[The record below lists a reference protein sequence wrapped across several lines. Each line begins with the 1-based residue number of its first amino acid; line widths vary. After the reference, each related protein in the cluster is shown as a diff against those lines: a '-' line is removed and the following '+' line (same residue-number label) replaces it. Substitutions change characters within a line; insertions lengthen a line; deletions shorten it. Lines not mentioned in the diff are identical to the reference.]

1 MVSNY
6 LNKIF
11 YLVVLFFIVLVI
23 NILTTSN
30 SNAACAKLA
39 SGAII
44 VDPGDSTPFAD
55 TSASSTFDQDA
66 CQEVPDE
73 YKLTFYKVAL
83 CAEAEDPYT
92 NATSPDYSGC
102 VNILNEEKT
111 VTIKPNEDTDLL
123 SGGLEIPL
131 GSYSIIAVIVDNH
144 IQVKTKQ
151 QYALA
156 NGNDATIIGSSGGSG
171 GTWCWSKSA
180 VTLYSNDGD
189 LDTDTDYEA
198 AQAGVDVIESGT
210 DTLARLDCGAE
221 PSDSDVEFAT
231 EIIDN
236 LNDPTHHPVSG
247 AYQFSASLDYEA
259 NNDLTGLSGSLMGAN
274 LIQSDNATI
283 AANEDQ
289 ARRIAGFFKYPNH
302 PIEITEET
310 TSFKLQL
317 STSGSV
323 SIDVAVDG
331 MSGNIF
337 GAKMGA
343 DPFTIK
349 VVTSEVR

>member
-11 YLVVLFFIVLVI
+11 NLVVLCFIVLVI
-23 NILTTSN
+23 NILTTSDA
-30 SNAACAKLA
+30 NAACEKNA

-44 VDPGDSTPFAD
+44 VETGDSTPFKLLGE
-55 TSASSTFDQDA
+55 SSFDEDA
-66 CQEVPDE
+66 CQEEPDE

-83 CAEAEDPYT
+83 CADAEDPYS
-92 NATSPDYSGC
+92 NGDSPDYSGC
-102 VNILNEEKT
+102 VNILNEQKV

-131 GSYSIIAVIVDNH
+131 GTYSIIAVIVDNH

-151 QYALA
+151 QYSSAM
-156 NGNDATIIGSSGGSG
+156 IGSSGGAG
-171 GTWCWSKSA
+171 GVWCWSKSA

-198 AQAGVDVIESGT
+198 AHAGVNVVESGT
-210 DTLARLDCGAE
+210 DSLARLDCGAE

-236 LNDPTHHPVSG
+236 LNDPTHHPTSG

-310 TSFKLQL
+310 TSFKLEL
-317 STSGSV
+317 STKNSV
-323 SIDVAVDG
+323 SIDMAIDG
-331 MSGNIF
+331 MTGNIF

>member
-30 SNAACAKLA
+30 ASAACEKNS
-39 SGAII
+39 SGAIL
-44 VDPGDSTPFAD
+44 VETGDSTPFKELG
-55 TSASSTFDQDA
+55 ASSFDSDA

-151 QYALA
+151 QYSSA
-156 NGNDATIIGSSGGSG
+156 IIGSSGGSG
-171 GTWCWSKSA
+171 GVWCWSKSA

-198 AQAGVDVIESGT
+198 AHAGVDVIESGT
-210 DTLARLDCGAE
+210 DALARLDCGAE

-302 PIEITEET
+302 PVEITEDT

-323 SIDVAVDG
+323 SIDMAVDG

-349 VVTSEVR
+349 AVTNE

>member
-11 YLVVLFFIVLVI
+11 NLVVLCFIVLVI
-23 NILTTSN
+23 NILTTSDA
-30 SNAACAKLA
+30 NAACEKNA

-44 VDPGDSTPFAD
+44 VETGDSTPFKLLGE
-55 TSASSTFDQDA
+55 SSFDEDA
-66 CQEVPDE
+66 CQEEPDE

-83 CAEAEDPYT
+83 CADAEDPYS
-92 NATSPDYSGC
+92 NGDSPDYSGC
-102 VNILNEEKT
+102 VNILNEQK
-111 VTIKPNEDTDLL
+111 VVIIKPNEDTDLL

-131 GSYSIIAVIVDNH
+131 GTYSIIAVIVDNH

-151 QYALA
+151 QYSSAM
-156 NGNDATIIGSSGGSG
+156 IGSSGGAG
-171 GTWCWSKSA
+171 GVWCWSKSA

-198 AQAGVDVIESGT
+198 AHAGVDVVESGT
-210 DTLARLDCGAE
+210 DSLARLDCGAE

-236 LNDPTHHPVSG
+236 LNDPTHHPTSG

-302 PIEITEET
+302 PIKITEDT
-310 TSFKLQL
+310 TSFKLEL
-317 STSGSV
+317 STKNSV
-323 SIDVAVDG
+323 SIDMAVDG
-331 MSGNIF
+331 SNVIW

-349 VVTSEVR
+349 VTTTEGR

>member
-11 YLVVLFFIVLVI
+11 NLVFLCFIVLVI

-30 SNAACAKLA
+30 ANAACAKNS
-39 SGAII
+39 SGAIL
-44 VDPGDSTPFAD
+44 VETGDSTPFKELG
-55 TSASSTFDQDA
+55 ASSFDSDA

-151 QYALA
+151 QYSSA
-156 NGNDATIIGSSGGSG
+156 IIGSSGGSG
-171 GTWCWSKSA
+171 GVWCWSKSA

-198 AQAGVDVIESGT
+198 AQAGVNVIESGT

-236 LNDPTHHPVSG
+236 INDPTHHPTSG

-302 PIEITEET
+302 PIEITEDT
-310 TSFKLQL
+310 TSFKLEL
-317 STSGSV
+317 STKDSV
-323 SIDVAVDG
+323 SIDMAVDG
-331 MSGNIF
+331 SDVIWGI
-337 GAKMGA
+337 KMGA
-343 DPFTIK
+343 DPFTIR
-349 VVTSEVR
+349 VTTAEGR

>member
-1 MVSNY
+1 VVSNY

-11 YLVVLFFIVLVI
+11 NLVVLCFIVLVI
-23 NILTTSN
+23 NILTTSDA
-30 SNAACAKLA
+30 NAACEKNA

-44 VDPGDSTPFAD
+44 VETGDSTPFKLLGE
-55 TSASSTFDQDA
+55 SSFDEDA
-66 CQEVPDE
+66 CQEEPDE

-83 CAEAEDPYT
+83 CADAEDPYS
-92 NATSPDYSGC
+92 NGDSPDYSGC
-102 VNILNEEKT
+102 VNILNEQK
-111 VTIKPNEDTDLL
+111 VVIIKPNEDTDLL

-131 GSYSIIAVIVDNH
+131 GTYSIIAVIVDNH

-151 QYALA
+151 QYSSAM
-156 NGNDATIIGSSGGSG
+156 IGSSGGAG
-171 GTWCWSKSA
+171 GVWCWSKSA

-198 AQAGVDVIESGT
+198 AHAGVDVVESGT
-210 DTLARLDCGAE
+210 DSLARLDCGAE

-236 LNDPTHHPVSG
+236 LNDPTHHPTSG

-310 TSFKLQL
+310 TSFKLEL
-317 STSGSV
+317 STKNSV
-323 SIDVAVDG
+323 SIDMAVDG
-331 MSGNIF
+331 SNVIW

-349 VVTSEVR
+349 VTTTEGR

>member
-23 NILTTSN
+23 NILTTPN
-30 SNAACAKLA
+30 ANAACEKNA

-44 VDPGDSTPFAD
+44 VDTGDSTPFKALG
-55 TSASSTFDQDA
+55 ASSFDEDA
-66 CQEVPDE
+66 CQEEPDE
-73 YKLTFYKVAL
+73 YKITFYKVYL
-83 CAEAEDPYT
+83 CEEAVDPYT
-92 NATSPDYSGC
+92 NGASPDYSGC
-102 VNILNEEKT
+102 VNIFDEEKE
-111 VTIKPNEDTDLL
+111 VIIKPGEDTDLL
-123 SGGLEIPL
+123 SGGLEIPIR
-131 GSYSIIAVIVDNH
+131 SYSIIAVVVDNH

-151 QYALA
+151 EYSSA
-156 NGNDATIIGSSGGSG
+156 IKGSSGGSG
-171 GTWCWSKSA
+171 GVWCWSKSA
-180 VTLYSNDGD
+180 VTLYSGD
-189 LDTDTDYEA
+189 SSLDTDTDYEA
-198 AQAGVDVIESGT
+198 AQAGVNVIESGT
-210 DTLARLDCGAE
+210 GTDARLDCGAE
-221 PSDSDVEFAT
+221 PSASDVEFAT

-236 LNDPTHHPVSG
+236 INDPTHHPISG

-274 LIQSDNATI
+274 LLQSDNATI

-302 PIEITEET
+302 PIRINEKT
-310 TSFKLQL
+310 TSFKLEL
-317 STSGSV
+317 STKNSV
-323 SIDVAVDG
+323 SIDMAVDG
-331 MSGNIF
+331 SDVIW

-349 VVTSEVR
+349 VTTTEGR

>member
-30 SNAACAKLA
+30 ANAACAKNS
-39 SGAII
+39 SGAIL
-44 VDPGDSTPFAD
+44 VETGDSTPFKELG
-55 TSASSTFDQDA
+55 ASSFDSDA

-151 QYALA
+151 QYSSA
-156 NGNDATIIGSSGGSG
+156 IIGSSGGSG
-171 GTWCWSKSA
+171 GVWCWSKSA

-198 AQAGVDVIESGT
+198 AQAGVNVIESGT

-236 LNDPTHHPVSG
+236 INDPTHHPTSG

-302 PIEITEET
+302 PVEITEET

-323 SIDVAVDG
+323 SIDMAVDG